1 MLFSS
6 NIFIFLFL
14 PLFLAVYY
22 ATPASWRSLTIVI
35 GSWMFYG
42 WWRLDFLI
50 LYALVTVWS
59 YIFGQMI
66 AAAPDQR
73 TAKRMCLIGSAGSL
87 SVLFYFKYW
96 NFFTDSVIAALG
108 IANPPDILLMRVL
121 LPIGVSFFVFES
133 ISYLVDIYRK
143 DAAPARNFIDFAAFL
158 ALYPHLIAGPVMR
171 YKDLSDQINY
181 RTHSLSKFAEGCAW
195 FMGGLCKKVLIA
207 DSVAGL
213 ADRLF
218 ALPNPSLQESW
229 LGATAYAVQLY
240 FDFCGYSEMAIGLGL
255 MIGFRLI
262 RNFEY
267 PYISRSITEF
277 WQRWHISLSTWL
289 RDYLYIVLG
298 GNRHGKARTYAN
310 LFATMVLGGLWH
322 GANWTFVLWGAW
334 HGALLSIERALGAK
348 GRKSPWPSV
357 IALPMTLLFVIIG
370 WIMFRSPDV
379 ASAFAFYGGMLG
391 NNGVAIRPEI
401 SWQITSMELTFLVCG
416 ILFVFAEPK
425 LPSVSRAILAGSG
438 QKAWFSV
445 SHAGLSALYMVAI
458 LKMAADSYS
467 PFLYFQF

>member
-6 NIFIFLFL
+6 NIFIFMFL
-14 PLFLAVYY
+14 PLFLAAYY
-22 ATPASWRSLTIVI
+22 LTPSPWRSLTIVI

-42 WWRLDFLI
+42 WWRLDFLL

-59 YIFGQMI
+59 YLFGHLI
-66 AAAPDQR
+66 HAASDQKA
-73 TAKRMCLIGSAGSL
+73 AKRNCIIGVAGSV

-108 IANPPDILLMRVL
+108 IVSPPDILLVKII

-143 DAAPARNFIDFAAFL
+143 DAPPARNFIDFAAFL

-171 YKDLSDQINY
+171 YKDLSEQITS
-181 RTHSLSKFAEGCAW
+181 RSHSIEKFAEGCVW

-218 ALPNPSLQESW
+218 LVEDPTFSEAW
-229 LGATAYAVQLY
+229 LGAIAYSIQLY

-298 GNRHGKARTYAN
+298 GNRRGKIRTYIN
-310 LFATMVLGGLWH
+310 LFTTMLLGGLWH

-334 HGALLSIERALGAK
+334 HGMILSIERAIGGK
-348 GRKSPWPSV
+348 GRQTPWPRL
-357 IALPMTLLFVIIG
+357 IALPLTLLFVIVG
-370 WIMFRSPDV
+370 WVMFRSPNV
-379 ASAFAFYGGMLG
+379 QSAFSFYAGMIG
-391 NNGVAIRPEI
+391 SNGFGIRPDMA
-401 SWQITSMELTFLVCG
+401 WQITSMELTYLLCG
-416 ILFVFAEPK
+416 ILFVFFEPH
-425 LPSVSRAILAGSG
+425 LRSVSRRFLDGSMPKTWFTAGS
-438 QKAWFSV
+438 ASLSV
-445 SHAGLSALYMVAI
+445 LYVFAI

>member
-6 NIFIFLFL
+6 NIFIFAFL

-22 ATPASWRSLTIVI
+22 LTPPRWRSLTIVI
-35 GSWMFYG
+35 ASWMFYG
-42 WWRLDFLI
+42 WWRLDFLL
-50 LYALVTVWS
+50 LYGFVTVWS
-59 YIFGQMI
+59 YLFGHLI
-66 AAAPDQR
+66 HAAPNQKS
-73 TAKRMCLIGSAGSL
+73 AKRNCIIGVIGSV

-96 NFFTDSVIAALG
+96 NFFTDSVIAVLG
-108 IANPPDILLMRVL
+108 IVSPPDILLVKVL

-143 DAAPARNFIDFAAFL
+143 DAPPARNFIDFAAFL

-171 YKDLSDQINY
+171 YKDLSEQITS
-181 RTHSLSKFAEGCAW
+181 RTHSVEKFAEGCVW

-218 ALPNPSLQESW
+218 ALQDPTFNEAW
-229 LGATAYAVQLY
+229 LGAIAYSIQLY
-240 FDFCGYSEMAIGLGL
+240 FDFCGYSEMAVGLGL

-267 PYISRSITEF
+267 PYISQSITEF

-298 GNRHGKARTYAN
+298 GNRRGKIRTYVN
-310 LFATMVLGGLWH
+310 LFTTMLLGGLWH

-334 HGALLSIERALGAK
+334 HGTILSIERAIGGK
-348 GRKSPWPSV
+348 GRQSPWPRL
-357 IALPMTLLFVIIG
+357 IALPLTLLFVIIG
-370 WIMFRSPDV
+370 WVMFRSPDV
-379 ASAFAFYGGMLG
+379 ASALSFYSGMLG
-391 NNGVAIRPEI
+391 NNGVAIRPDMA
-401 SWQITSMELTFLVCG
+401 WQVTSMELTFLAGG
-416 ILFVFAEPK
+416 ILFVFVEPN
-425 LPSVSRAILAGSG
+425 LRWISRRFLDGSMPRTWFTAGS
-438 QKAWFSV
+438 ASLSV
-445 SHAGLSALYMVAI
+445 LYIFAI